1 MKHYLKQADDLRW
14 FITHTQ
20 GFRGGYI
27 TDVQMS
33 KKRLFDETSGRMLP
47 AGTTVSVIIRYCADD
62 MLRMA
67 KLTMSGVS
75 DFSIL
80 EQEEI
85 DASALCAIQAEAS
98 DEQLRFW
105 FDPEGRLY
113 VVCEEALF
121 EEVGDPVGDRAIT
134 CAVAKWSFQAEDGD
148 VPTIDWVLDHLDQAG
163 MPCIWRVE
171 RPQSRRHPAIRWE
184 GDLTPSSLS
193 GKKGAS
199 VHVTAHRSLHSSG
212 FGMTLRAPDH
222 PDPHCGRI
230 LGLVADLIVRTYPGT
245 CVAGDTF
252 LSCDEWLRG
261 NRREKSRQ

>member
-1 MKHYLKQADDLRW
+1 MKHHLKQADDLRW
-14 FITHTQ
+14 FIAHTQ

-33 KKRLFDETSGRMLP
+33 KKRLFDEGSGRMLP
-47 AGTTVSVIIRYCADD
+47 AGTTVAVIIHYCADE
-62 MLRMA
+62 MLRTA

-75 DFSIL
+75 DFSVL
-80 EQEEI
+80 EQEGV
-85 DASALCAIQAEAS
+85 DASALCVIQAEAS

-121 EEVGDPVGDRAIT
+121 EEVGDPAGDRDIA
-134 CAVAKWSFQAEDGD
+134 CAVAKWSFQAEEGD
-148 VPTIDWVLDHLDQAG
+148 VPTIDWVLNHLDEAG

-171 RPQSRRHPAIRWE
+171 RAQRRRHPAIRWE
-184 GDLTPSSLS
+184 GDLMPSSLS
-193 GKKGAS
+193 ETRRAS
-199 VHVTAHRSLHSSG
+199 VHVTAHRSLQSSG
-212 FGMTLRAPDH
+212 FGMTLRAPDNS
-222 PDPHCGRI
+222 DPHCGRV

-252 LSCDEWLRG
+252 LSSDEWLRG

>member
-1 MKHYLKQADDLRW
+1 MKHILKQSDDLRW
-14 FITHTQ
+14 FIAHTH

-33 KKRLFDETSGRMLP
+33 KKRLFDENSGRTLP
-47 AGTTVSVIIRYCADD
+47 VGTTVTIVIRYYADE
-62 MLRMA
+62 MFRMA

-80 EQEEI
+80 EQEGG
-85 DASALCAIQAEAS
+85 DASALGVIQAEAS

-121 EEVGDPVGDRAIT
+121 EEVANPACDRDIA
-134 CAVAKWSFQAEDGD
+134 CAVARWTFQADEGD
-148 VPTIDWVLDHLDQAG
+148 VPTIDWLLNHLDQEG

-171 RPQSRRHPAIRWE
+171 RPHCRRHPAIRWE
-184 GDLTPSSLS
+184 GDLTPSSFS
-193 GKKGAS
+193 GRRDAS
-199 VHVTAHRSLHSSG
+199 VHITAHSPLQSSG
-212 FGMTLRAPDH
+212 FGVTLRAPDI
-222 PDPHCGRI
+222 PDPVCGRV
-230 LGLVADLIVRTYPGT
+230 LGLVADLIVRTYSGV

-261 NRREKSRQ
+261 NRGERSRQ